1 MAVVVI
7 IPAAGEGSRFVA
19 AGYENPKPLI
29 EARGVPMI
37 NRVAKMFPTERR
49 IVVCQKAYEKAIQAA
64 SESEVIPITKLTEGA
79 ALSVLCAEALVHD
92 SDAVVVVNSDN
103 IILGDDVAKF
113 VELAEREG
121 VDGSIL
127 TFKVD
132 SGPWSYARVRYNRVV
147 QVAEKI
153 AISDNAT
160 AGVYYFK
167 SWRILRTA
175 VCRMVAANDRFNG
188 EFYLAPA
195 YNYMIGAGMTVTN
208 FTTQKQNFVSLG
220 TPEDLE
226 RYNALA

>member
-1 MAVVVI
+1 MVVV
-7 IPAAGEGSRFVA
+7 IPAAGEGLRFLKE
-19 AGYENPKPLI
+19 GYTLPKPLI

-37 NRVAKMFPTERR
+37 HRVAQMFPAERR
-49 IVVCQKAYEKAIQAA
+49 IVICQKAYEKEIQAA

-79 ALSVLCAEALVHD
+79 ALSVLCAEALVGD
-92 SDAVVVVNSDN
+92 DDPVVVVNSDN
-103 IILGDDVAKF
+103 IILGTDVAKF
-113 VELAEREG
+113 LDEAVLDG
-121 VDGSIL
+121 VDGAIL

-132 SGPWSYARVRYNRVV
+132 SGPWSYARIRGDRVV
-147 QVAEKI
+147 QVAEKTP
-153 AISDNAT
+153 ISDNAT

-175 VCRMVAANDRFNG
+175 VCRMIAANDRFNG

-195 YNYMIGAGMTVTN
+195 YNYMIGAGMTVSN
-208 FTTQKQNFVSLG
+208 FTTLKQNFVSLG

>member
-1 MAVVVI
+1 MVVI
-7 IPAAGEGSRFVA
+7 IPAAGEGSRFANV
-19 AGYENPKPLI
+19 GYDLPKPLI

-37 NRVAKMFPTERR
+37 SRVAKMFPSERR
-49 IVVCQKAYEKAIQAA
+49 IVICQDEHGKDIQAA
-64 SESEVIPITKLTEGA
+64 SESEVIRIKKLTEGA
-79 ALSVLCAEALVHD
+79 ALSVLCAEALVGD
-92 SDAVVVVNSDN
+92 DDPVVVVNSDN
-103 IILGDDVAKF
+103 LILGSDISKF
-113 VELAEREG
+113 LDEAVLNG

-132 SGPWSYARVRYNRVV
+132 SGPWSYARVRGNRVV
-147 QVAEKI
+147 QVAEKTP
-153 AISDNAT
+153 ISDNAT

-195 YNYMIGAGMTVTN
+195 YNYMIGAGMTVSN
-208 FTTQKQNFVSLG
+208 FTTLKQNFVSLG